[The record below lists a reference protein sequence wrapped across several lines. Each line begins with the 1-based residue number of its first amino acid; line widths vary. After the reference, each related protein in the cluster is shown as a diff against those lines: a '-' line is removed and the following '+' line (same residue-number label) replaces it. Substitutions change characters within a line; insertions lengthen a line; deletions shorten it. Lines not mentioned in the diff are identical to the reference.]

1 MINIARTTSIAL
13 PAADVFTFVADVRNE
28 PQWHTD
34 LLEASP
40 IMDGPIGEGSTF
52 AVRFKPFMGVSE
64 GKMTISEY
72 NLPRRAVFDVQMGT
86 TAARVTMTIEPEGAG
101 SLITRYVEMQPSGLM
116 RMLAPIM
123 RIMMGKE
130 MAGHLANLKRA
141 LETS

>member
-1 MINIARTTSIAL
+1 
-13 PAADVFTFVADVRNE
+13 
-28 PQWHTD
+28 
-34 LLEASP
+34 
-40 IMDGPIGEGSTF
+40 
-52 AVRFKPFMGVSE
+52 MGVSE

-72 NLPRRAVFDVQMGT
+72 DLPRRAVFDVQMGT

-101 SLITRYVEMQPSGLM
+101 SLITRRVELQPPGLM

-123 RIMMGKE
+123 RTMMGKE